1 MQAWQVASLGAEFCL
16 QDIPTPQPAQGEVC
30 VQVKCC
36 GLNFADLL
44 MRDGKYQE
52 KPTLPYTP
60 GMEVAGVVE
69 AVGLGVTGL
78 VPGMRVLAFL
88 NSGGLAERVVVPADR
103 LLVLPDAMPYAD
115 AAAFPIAYGTSHLA
129 LDHKARLQPGETLLV
144 LGAAGGVGL
153 TAVEIGKR
161 MGARVIASARGAAK
175 LHIAKAA
182 GADVV
187 IDSDAPDLKATL
199 KALGGVD
206 VVYDAVGGSAF
217 DAALSA
223 CRPEGRLL
231 AIGFASGQVP
241 QVPANLLLVKNLSVM
256 GLYWGGYQKF
266 APHVLRNSLETLL
279 SWYGTG
285 GLRPHIS
292 HVLPF
297 AGLPQALDLLRNR
310 KSTGKVVVR
319 VQD

>member
-1 MQAWQVASLGAEFCL
+1 MQAWQVATLGAEFTL
-16 QDIPTPQPAQGEVC
+16 QEVPSMRPAHGEVC
-30 VQVKCC
+30 LQVKCC

-52 KPTLPYTP
+52 KPALPYTP
-60 GMEVAGVVE
+60 GMEVAGVVD
-69 AVGLGVTGL
+69 ALGPGVTGL
-78 VPGMRVLAFL
+78 APGMRVLAFV

-103 LLVLPDAMPYAD
+103 LLVLPDTMPFAD

-129 LDHKARLQPGETLLV
+129 LDHKARLQAGETLLV

-161 MGARVIASARGAAK
+161 MGARVVASARGAAK
-175 LHIAKAA
+175 LDIAKAA
-182 GADVV
+182 GADLV
-187 IDSDAPDLKATL
+187 IDSDTPDLKTAF

-206 VVYDAVGGSAF
+206 VVYDAVGGPAF

-266 APHVLRNSLETLL
+266 APQVLRGSLETLL
-279 SWYGTG
+279 RWYGEG

-292 HVLPF
+292 HILPF
-297 AGLPQALDLLRNR
+297 AELPQALALLRDR

>member
-1 MQAWQVASLGAEFCL
+1 MQAWQVATLGAEFSL
-16 QDIPTPQPAQGEVC
+16 QEVPSLRPASGEVC
-30 VQVKCC
+30 LQVKCC

-52 KPTLPYTP
+52 KPALPYTP

-69 AVGLGVTGL
+69 ALGPGVTGL
-78 VPGMRVLAFL
+78 TPGMRVLAFV

-103 LLVLPDAMPYAD
+103 LLVLPDAMPFAD

-129 LDHKARLQPGETLLV
+129 LDHKPRLQSGETLLV

-161 MGARVIASARGAAK
+161 MGARVVASARGAAK
-175 LHIAKAA
+175 LEIAKAA
-182 GADVV
+182 GADLV
-187 IDSDAPDLKATL
+187 IDSDTPELKAAF

-206 VVYDAVGGSAF
+206 VVYDAVGGPAF

-256 GLYWGGYQKF
+256 GLYWGGYQRF
-266 APHVLRNSLETLL
+266 APQVLRSSLETLL
-279 SWYGTG
+279 QWYGEG

-292 HVLPF
+292 HILPF
-297 AGLPQALDLLRNR
+297 AELPQALALLRDR